1 MQLRYY
7 PTYNYVSITSPKAGS
22 TLVNHIHDSISCNKQ
37 SFIYNEI
44 KDLKKIFVCRD
55 PYSRC
60 LSAYYNKFLTIKR
73 ELLKIKGLYEP
84 AINKKKMWQNLY
96 SAFYIETTTGK
107 SPVESDRNYITG
119 LLKSNYNI
127 EIDDSFK
134 SYVKFLR
141 KSINENKWFIK
152 NDHFLPQVNTNNIF
166 DDNLILVKLEEKFN
180 ETFLNALQIV
190 MPADVYNNYLF
201 KVCELLDTTPNKT
214 LNRLTLEGNEYLNY
228 NSVKLISLIK
238 DNTGLPSI
246 HNMLDS
252 ETIGLINDIYHND
265 FVYLK
270 YKYYNEVR

>member
-1 MQLRYY
+1 
-7 PTYNYVSITSPKAGS
+7 
-22 TLVNHIHDSISCNKQ
+22 
-37 SFIYNEI
+37 
-44 KDLKKIFVCRD
+44 
-55 PYSRC
+55 
-60 LSAYYNKFLTIKR
+60 
-73 ELLKIKGLYEP
+73 
-84 AINKKKMWQNLY
+84 
-96 SAFYIETTTGK
+96 
-107 SPVESDRNYITG
+107 
-119 LLKSNYNI
+119 
-127 EIDDSFK
+127 
-134 SYVKFLR
+134 
-141 KSINENKWFIK
+141 
-152 NDHFLPQVNTNNIF
+152 
-166 DDNLILVKLEEKFN
+166 
-180 ETFLNALQIV
+180 